1 MRSAGSAAYASAMST
16 PSQPGSWPPPND
28 PSNPYAAAPG
38 GTGYGAPSAP
48 GGGYPGGA
56 YPGGP
61 YGAAG
66 APASKPS
73 RPGAVTGSFLLW
85 VLGAV
90 AAVVSIVILVNS
102 PDWDRIVADAVRNN
116 PDGFNGVTPQQLVN
130 TVKGIL
136 IGVFVVFALLYV
148 FFAFMMWNGRNW
160 ARIVLTVL
168 GALGIIGS
176 FTPSTTSGSI
186 TIDNTTYTTTT
197 SSYNWITGVLTLIAI
212 VLMYL
217 PAANAYFRDSKA
229 FRQAAKY
236 R

>member
-1 MRSAGSAAYASAMST
+1 M
-16 PSQPGSWPPPND
+16 
-28 PSNPYAAAPG
+28 
-38 GTGYGAPSAP
+38 
-48 GGGYPGGA
+48 
-56 YPGGP
+56 
-61 YGAAG
+61 
-66 APASKPS
+66 
-73 RPGAVTGSFLLW
+73 VTGSFLLW

-90 AAVVSIVILVNS
+90 AAIVSIVILVNS

-116 PDGFNGVTPQQLVN
+116 PNGLNGVSPQQLVN
-130 TVKGIL
+130 TIKGIL
-136 IGVFVVFALLYV
+136 IGVFAVFALLYV
-148 FFAFMMWNGRNW
+148 FFAFMMWGGRNW

-168 GALGIIGS
+168 GALGILGS

-197 SSYNWITGVLTLIAI
+197 TSYNWITGVLTLIAI